1 MNIKDLENL
10 KDGQQVIELTGW
22 VDNIRD
28 HGGLTFVDLRD
39 FTGSIQLVF
48 DKSGDVD
55 TKLKNEFY
63 ISINGTF
70 KKRDEALINDKILFG
85 DYEIEVTD
93 LIIINQSKTLPFQI
107 EDSIETDENIRLKY
121 RYLDLRR
128 QPMKVNI
135 MTRSNT
141 FKSIRSIMN
150 QLNIFEIDT
159 PTLIKSTP
167 EGAKDFLVP
176 SRKSPSNFYALPQSP
191 QMYKQLFMM
200 SGFPNY
206 YQIAKCYRDED
217 SRKDRQPEFTQLDLE
232 FSDASPELVKSKVEE
247 IVKFVFSD
255 AYDCKIKT
263 PFNTLT
269 YEEAINFYGTDKP
282 DLRIEEK
289 IFDITDIFTDT
300 SINFLNDI
308 LSSQGSVKA
317 LHTKELLTRKQIDD
331 LDTEIKELGSNGLGW
346 FKIEDTNISGPLAKL
361 LNDNEKSK
369 LLSYG
374 SGTLLFQAGFIK
386 ETANFL
392 DVIRRTVFQ
401 PLNNDVY
408 SFVWIED
415 FPFFEVEDGE
425 LQPSHHPFTSPKSNE
440 IFKDD
445 PTNATALHYDLVLN
459 GVELGSGSQ
468 RINNPEIQTLVL
480 EKWGLSKE
488 EISERFGWFIEAL
501 SYGTPV
507 HAGFAIGIDRLIA
520 EVLNQPS
527 IRDVIPFPKTQS
539 GLDPLTN
546 APANICLLYT
556 SPSPRDAHE
565 SRMPSSA

>member
-10 KDGQQVIELTGW
+10 REGQEVAELTGW

-39 FTGSIQLVF
+39 FTGLIQLVF

-63 ISINGTF
+63 ISINGSF
-70 KKRDEALINDKILFG
+70 KKRDATLINDKILFG
-85 DYEIEVTD
+85 DYEIEVTH
-93 LIIINQSKTLPFQI
+93 LKIINQSKTLPFQI

-232 FSDASPELVKSKVEE
+232 FSDASPELVKLKVEE

-269 YEEAINFYGTDKP
+269 YEEAINLYGTDKP
-282 DLRIEEK
+282 DMRIEET
-289 IFDITDIFTDT
+289 IFDITDIFTQT

-308 LSSQGSVKA
+308 LSSQGSIKA
-317 LHTKELLTRKQIDD
+317 LYTKELLTRKQIDD
-331 LDTEIKELGSNGLGW
+331 LDSEIKDLGSNGLGW
-346 FKIEDTNISGPLAKL
+346 FKIEDTTISGPLAKL
-361 LNDNEKSK
+361 LNDNEQSK

-374 SGTLLFQAGFIK
+374 SGTLLFQAGNIK
-386 ETANFL
+386 EIANYL
-392 DVIRRTVFQ
+392 DLIRRTVFQ
-401 PLNNDVY
+401 PLSNDVY

-415 FPFFEVEDGE
+415 FPFFEVEDGK

-488 EISERFGWFIEAL
+488 EISDRFGWFIEAL

-546 APANICLLYT
+546 APANIEEEVLEEYNLKYINK
-556 SPSPRDAHE
+556 DE
-565 SRMPSSA
+565 

>member
-1 MNIKDLENL
+1 MNIKDLEKL
-10 KDGQQVIELTGW
+10 KDGQEVVELTGW
-22 VDNIRD
+22 VDSIRD

-39 FTGSIQLVF
+39 FTGLIQLVF
-48 DKSGDVD
+48 DKSSDVD

-63 ISINGTF
+63 ISINGSF
-70 KKRDEALINDKILFG
+70 KKRNENLINDKLLFG
-85 DYEIEVTD
+85 DYEIEVID
-93 LIIINQSKTLPFQI
+93 LKIINQSKTLPFQI

-150 QLNIFEIDT
+150 QLDIFEIDT

-232 FSDASPELVKSKVEE
+232 FSDANPKFVKSKVEE

-269 YEEAINFYGTDKP
+269 YEDAINLYGTDKP
-282 DLRIEEK
+282 DLRIEET
-289 IFDITDIFTDT
+289 IFDITHIFTDT
-300 SINFLNDI
+300 SINFLKDI
-308 LSSQGSVKA
+308 LSSQGTIKA

-331 LDTEIKELGSNGLGW
+331 LDTEIRDLGSNGLGW
-346 FKIEDTNISGPLAKL
+346 FKIEDTTISGPLAKL
-361 LNDNEKSK
+361 LSDNEQSI

-374 SGTLLFQAGFIK
+374 SGTLLFQAGTIK
-386 ETANFL
+386 EIANYL

-401 PLNNDVY
+401 PLNKDIY

-546 APANICLLYT
+546 APASIEEEVLQEYNLKYINK
-556 SPSPRDAHE
+556 DE
-565 SRMPSSA
+565 

>member
-1 MNIKDLENL
+1 MNINELLNINDDTQIKD
-10 KDGQQVIELTGW
+10 LTGW
-22 VDNIRD
+22 VDSIRD
-28 HGGLTFVDLRD
+28 HGGLTFIDLRD
-39 FTGSIQLVF
+39 FSGSIQLVF

-55 TKLKNEFY
+55 TKLKNEYY
-63 ISINGTF
+63 ISIDGLF
-70 KKRDEALINDKILFG
+70 KKRDEALVNNKILLG
-85 DYEIEVTD
+85 DSEVEVSNLTV
-93 LIIINQSKTLPFQI
+93 ISSSKALPFQI
-107 EDSIETDENIRLKY
+107 ENNIETDENIRLKY

-128 QPMKVNI
+128 EPMKINI

-141 FKSIRSIMN
+141 FKSIRSVMN
-150 QLNIFEIDT
+150 SLNIHEIDT

-232 FSDASPELVKSKVEE
+232 FSDATPQLVKLNIEK
-247 IVKFVFSD
+247 IIQFVFSD
-255 AYDCKIKT
+255 AYDCQIDL

-269 YEEAINFYGTDKP
+269 YADSMNLYGTDKP
-282 DLRIEEK
+282 DMRITETLIDISNIFIETK
-289 IFDITDIFTDT
+289 IK
-300 SINFLNDI
+300 FLDEI
-308 LSSQGSVKA
+308 LESGGVIKA
-317 LHTKELLTRKQIDD
+317 LHTKQIMTRKE
-331 LDTEIKELGSNGLGW
+331 LDTLDSEIKGLGSNGLGW
-346 FKIEDTNISGPLAKL
+346 FKIENNQISGPLAKL
-361 LNDNEKSK
+361 LTDNEKITILK
-369 LLSYG
+369 HG
-374 SGTLLFQAGFIK
+374 KGTLLFQAGELNSI
-386 ETANFL
+386 AQYL
-392 DVIRRTVFQ
+392 DLIRRTIFT
-401 PLNNDVY
+401 PSTKELY

-415 FPFFEVEDGE
+415 FPFFEHEDGE
-425 LQPSHHPFTSPKSNE
+425 LQPSHHPFTSPKDNN

-445 PTNATALHYDLVLN
+445 PINATALHYDLVLN

-468 RINNPEIQTLVL
+468 RINDPDIQKLVL
-480 EKWGLSKE
+480 EKWGLSIE
-488 EISERFGWFIEAL
+488 EIDNRFGWFIEAL

-507 HAGFAIGIDRLIA
+507 HAGFAIGIDRLVA

-546 APANICLLYT
+546 APAKIDEHLLEEYNLKYI
-556 SPSPRDAHE
+556 SKDE
-565 SRMPSSA
+565 

>member
-1 MNIKDLENL
+1 MNINDLENL

-39 FTGSIQLVF
+39 FTGLIQLVF

-232 FSDASPELVKSKVEE
+232 FSDANPELVKSKVEE

-374 SGTLLFQAGFIK
+374 SGTLLFQAGIIK
-386 ETANFL
+386 EIANFL

-546 APANICLLYT
+546 APANIEEEVLEEYNLKYINK
-556 SPSPRDAHE
+556 DE
-565 SRMPSSA
+565 

>member
-1 MNIKDLENL
+1 LNIKDLEKL
-10 KDGQQVIELTGW
+10 KDGQEVVELTGW
-22 VDNIRD
+22 VDSIRD

-39 FTGSIQLVF
+39 FTGLIQLVF
-48 DKSGDVD
+48 DKSRDVD

-63 ISINGTF
+63 ISINGSF
-70 KKRDEALINDKILFG
+70 KKRNENLINDKLLFG
-85 DYEIEVTD
+85 DYEIEVID
-93 LIIINQSKTLPFQI
+93 LKIINQSKTLPFQI

-150 QLNIFEIDT
+150 QLDIFEIDT

-232 FSDASPELVKSKVEE
+232 FSDANPEFVKSKVEE
-247 IVKFVFSD
+247 IVKYVFSD

-269 YEEAINFYGTDKP
+269 YEDAINLYGTDKP
-282 DLRIEEK
+282 DLRIEET
-289 IFDITDIFTDT
+289 IFDITHIFTDT
-300 SINFLNDI
+300 SINFLKDI
-308 LSSQGSVKA
+308 LSSQGTIKA

-331 LDTEIKELGSNGLGW
+331 LDTEIRDLGSNGLGW
-346 FKIEDTNISGPLAKL
+346 FKIEDTTISGPLSKL
-361 LNDNEKSK
+361 LSDNEQSI

-374 SGTLLFQAGFIK
+374 SGTLLFQAGIIK
-386 ETANFL
+386 EIANYL

-401 PLNNDVY
+401 PLNKDIY

-415 FPFFEVEDGE
+415 FPFFEVENGE

-488 EISERFGWFIEAL
+488 EILERFGWFIEAL

-546 APANICLLYT
+546 APANIEEEVLEEYNLKYINK
-556 SPSPRDAHE
+556 DE
-565 SRMPSSA
+565 

>member
-10 KDGQQVIELTGW
+10 NDGQQVIELTGW

-28 HGGLTFVDLRD
+28 HGGLTFVDFRD
-39 FTGSIQLVF
+39 FTGLIQLVF

-374 SGTLLFQAGFIK
+374 SGTLLFQAGIIK
-386 ETANFL
+386 EIANFL

-546 APANICLLYT
+546 APANIEEEVLEEYNLKYINK
-556 SPSPRDAHE
+556 DE
-565 SRMPSSA
+565 

>member
-39 FTGSIQLVF
+39 FTGLIQLVF

-269 YEEAINFYGTDKP
+269 YEEAINLYGTDKP
-282 DLRIEEK
+282 DLRIEET
-289 IFDITDIFTDT
+289 IFDITDIFTET
-300 SINFLNDI
+300 SINFLKDI
-308 LSSQGSVKA
+308 LSSQGTIKA

-374 SGTLLFQAGFIK
+374 SGTLLFQAGIIK
-386 ETANFL
+386 EIANFL

-546 APANICLLYT
+546 APANIEEEVLEEYNLKYINK
-556 SPSPRDAHE
+556 DE
-565 SRMPSSA
+565 

>member
-39 FTGSIQLVF
+39 FTGLIQLVF

-63 ISINGTF
+63 ISINGSF

-128 QPMKVNI
+128 QSMKVNI

-176 SRKSPSNFYALPQSP
+176 SRKSPRNFYALPQSP

-269 YEEAINFYGTDKP
+269 YEEAINLYGTDKP

-289 IFDITDIFTDT
+289 IFDITDIFTET

-346 FKIEDTNISGPLAKL
+346 FKIQDTNISGPLAKL

-374 SGTLLFQAGFIK
+374 SGTLLFQAGIIK
-386 ETANFL
+386 EIANFL

-546 APANICLLYT
+546 APANIEEEVLEEYNLKYINK
-556 SPSPRDAHE
+556 DE
-565 SRMPSSA
+565 

>member
-1 MNIKDLENL
+1 LNIKDLEKLN
-10 KDGQQVIELTGW
+10 DGQEVVELTGW
-22 VDNIRD
+22 VDSIRD

-39 FTGSIQLVF
+39 FTGLIQLVF
-48 DKSGDVD
+48 DKSRDVD

-63 ISINGTF
+63 ISINGSF
-70 KKRDEALINDKILFG
+70 KKRNENLINDKLLFG
-85 DYEIEVTD
+85 DYEIEVID
-93 LIIINQSKTLPFQI
+93 LKIINQSKTLPFQI

-150 QLNIFEIDT
+150 QLDIFEIDT

-232 FSDASPELVKSKVEE
+232 FSDANPEFVKSKVEE
-247 IVKFVFSD
+247 IVKYVFSD

-269 YEEAINFYGTDKP
+269 YEDAINLYGTDKP
-282 DLRIEEK
+282 DLRIEET
-289 IFDITDIFTDT
+289 IFDITHIFTDT
-300 SINFLNDI
+300 SINFLKDI
-308 LSSQGSVKA
+308 LSSQGTIKA

-331 LDTEIKELGSNGLGW
+331 LDTEIRDLGSNGLGW
-346 FKIEDTNISGPLAKL
+346 FKIEDTTISGPLSKL
-361 LNDNEKSK
+361 LSDNEQSI

-374 SGTLLFQAGFIK
+374 SGTLLFQAGIIK
-386 ETANFL
+386 EIANYL

-401 PLNNDVY
+401 PLNKDIY

-415 FPFFEVEDGE
+415 FPFFEVENGE

-488 EISERFGWFIEAL
+488 EILERFGWFIEAL

-546 APANICLLYT
+546 APANIEEEVLEEYNLKYINK
-556 SPSPRDAHE
+556 DE
-565 SRMPSSA
+565 

>member
-1 MNIKDLENL
+1 LNIKDLEKL
-10 KDGQQVIELTGW
+10 KDGQEVFELTGW
-22 VDNIRD
+22 VDSIRD

-39 FTGSIQLVF
+39 FTGLIQLVF
-48 DKSGDVD
+48 DKSSDVD

-63 ISINGTF
+63 ISINGSF
-70 KKRDEALINDKILFG
+70 KKRNENLKNDKLLFG
-85 DYEIEVTD
+85 DYEIEVID
-93 LIIINQSKTLPFQI
+93 LKIINPSKTLPFQI

-150 QLNIFEIDT
+150 QLDIFEIDT

-200 SGFPNY
+200 AGFPNY

-232 FSDASPELVKSKVEE
+232 FSDANPELVKSKVEE

-269 YEEAINFYGTDKP
+269 YEDAINLYGTDKP
-282 DLRIEEK
+282 DLRIEET
-289 IFDITDIFTDT
+289 IFDITHIFTDT
-300 SINFLNDI
+300 SINFLKDI
-308 LSSQGSVKA
+308 LSSQGTIKA

-331 LDTEIKELGSNGLGW
+331 LDTEIKDLGSNGLGW
-346 FKIEDTNISGPLAKL
+346 FKIEDTTISGPLAKL
-361 LNDNEKSK
+361 LSDNEQSK

-374 SGTLLFQAGFIK
+374 SGTLLFQAGIIK
-386 ETANFL
+386 EIANYL

-401 PLNNDVY
+401 PLNKDIY

-488 EISERFGWFIEAL
+488 EILERFGWFIEAL

-546 APANICLLYT
+546 APANIEEEVLKEYNLKYINK
-556 SPSPRDAHE
+556 DE
-565 SRMPSSA
+565 

>member
-39 FTGSIQLVF
+39 FTGLIQLVF

-107 EDSIETDENIRLKY
+107 EDSIDTDENIRLKY

-317 LHTKELLTRKQIDD
+317 LHTKELLTRKQIDE

-374 SGTLLFQAGFIK
+374 SGTLLFQAGIIK
-386 ETANFL
+386 EIANFL

-546 APANICLLYT
+546 APANIEEEVLEEYNLKYINK
-556 SPSPRDAHE
+556 DE
-565 SRMPSSA
+565 